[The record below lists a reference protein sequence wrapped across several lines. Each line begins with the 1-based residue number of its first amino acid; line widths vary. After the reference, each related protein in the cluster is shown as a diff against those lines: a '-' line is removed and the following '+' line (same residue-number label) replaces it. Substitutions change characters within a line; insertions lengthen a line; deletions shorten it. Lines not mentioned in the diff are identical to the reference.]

1 MTRIAPGG
9 RKMTDVHI
17 VGVDLAKR
25 VFQVHGGDVNGRT
38 LFNKK
43 LSRAQFQKFI
53 EDLPACIIAM
63 EACGSS
69 HHWGRWAISVG
80 HEVRLLP
87 AQYVKPFVKRHKN
100 DAADAEAIGEAA
112 TRPSMRF
119 VAVKTQEQQS
129 EAMLF
134 RTRELFVTQRTQL
147 INATRAHLAEH
158 GVILP
163 QTRRSGRAFVERCH
177 EVLGNLPTLVAE
189 LVCSYMHQIENIDG
203 QISRLEDKVKKSALR
218 NTNAKRLQTMPGVG
232 PMSAMA
238 IQAFCPPAET
248 FSKGRDFAAWLG
260 LVPRQH
266 SSGGKERL
274 GKITKMGQRDV
285 RRLLIVGAMSVISA
299 SVRKKHCDD
308 PWLARMLEK
317 RPRMVVAVA
326 LANRMARRLWAMMIT
341 QRDYDIRGAAA

>member
-1 MTRIAPGG
+1 
-9 RKMTDVHI
+9 MTDVHI

-25 VFQVHGGDVNGRT
+25 VFQVHGGDATGRT

-53 EDLPACIIAM
+53 EDLPTCIVAM

-69 HHWGRWAISVG
+69 HHWGRFAMSFG
-80 HEVRLLP
+80 HEVRLVP
-87 AQYVKPFVKRHKN
+87 ASYVKPFVKRHKN

-119 VAVKTQEQQS
+119 VAVKTQDQQS

-134 RTRELFVTQRTQL
+134 RTRELFVGQRTQL

-163 QTRRSGRAFVERCH
+163 QTRRSGRAFVDRCH
-177 EVLGNLPTLVAE
+177 EMLANVPVLVAE
-189 LVCSYMHQIENIDG
+189 LVRSYMRQIENVDVEIKD
-203 QISRLEDKVKKSALR
+203 LEQRVKMSALKNR
-218 NTNAKRLQTMPGVG
+218 NAKRLQTMPGVG

-260 LVPRQH
+260 LVPCQH

-299 SVRKKHCDD
+299 SARKKHCDD
-308 PWLARMLEK
+308 PWLAHMLEK